1 MNVWSNFRHE
11 IPADQ
16 FENHDLNADY
26 QKIIDWRTRNLQNYL
41 SDPDLL
47 HFSNNYPSDGNGNSF
62 GPSSSNYVS
71 NMAQD
76 FDFVKRGGQDYEH
89 RRKLTKW
96 FGI

>member
-16 FENHDLNADY
+16 LENHNLNADY

-47 HFSNNYPSDGNGNSF
+47 HFNNYASDEHGNSF
-62 GPSSSNYVS
+62 GPSSSNYVGS
-71 NMAQD
+71 MAQD
-76 FDFVKRGGQDYEH
+76 FDFVKRGDRDPEH
-89 RRKLTKW
+89 RRRLAKW